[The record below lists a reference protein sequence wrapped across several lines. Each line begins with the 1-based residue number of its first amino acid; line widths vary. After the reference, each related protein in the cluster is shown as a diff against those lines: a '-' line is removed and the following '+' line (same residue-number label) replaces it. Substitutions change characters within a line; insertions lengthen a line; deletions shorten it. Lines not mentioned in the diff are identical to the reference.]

1 MVYKQYYFSLID
13 VTLEALLTLELWR
26 APIVYDQYVVIKV
39 ADKLYNSVTVLFLC
53 FAKVCLSH
61 RSQVVTGGLLAALQH
76 SLLPNVCSYRLDI

>member
-53 FAKVCLSH
+53 FAKV
-61 RSQVVTGGLLAALQH
+61 
-76 SLLPNVCSYRLDI
+76 